1 MAEAKLV
8 DIHEWLYRRGFSH
21 PPKNYLNPDGS
32 ATSRVFK
39 PRVKD
44 EGKLSVDV
52 KSLTTPEKS
61 IGDTTK
67 HFLFELPNTSVHE
80 IGLQTYHDALSDGT
94 NDAHA
99 LIVGFDENDEISPG
113 LLARAS
119 KRVII

>member
-1 MAEAKLV
+1 MAEGELV
-8 DIHEWLYRRGFSH
+8 DVYEWLYRRGFSH
-21 PPKNYLNPDGS
+21 PPRNFLNPDGS

-39 PRVKD
+39 PRIKD

-61 IGDTTK
+61 IGDATK
-67 HFLFELPNTSVHE
+67 NFLFEISNSSVHE
-80 IGLQTYHDALSDGT
+80 IGLKTYHDALPDGT

-99 LIVGFDENDEISPG
+99 LIVGFVENDEISPG

-119 KRVII
+119 KRVIL